1 MPMKKTGLLLIFI
14 LFAAL
19 LTSCY
24 DAREVTDTAYVQ
36 FIGID
41 RGVKDKWRLTLKI
54 ATHSC
59 SKDSSGSGG
68 AQPAESKSVT
78 IDAPSFYGGV
88 NLLNTNVPQ
97 KLEFA
102 HAKLLVISE
111 DLAQSGLVGEYI
123 APLIRF
129 REIRR
134 TLDVVVSQGSA
145 QDFVEK
151 TEPYLGGSP
160 IAAIEDLTFEAE
172 NTSYFPHVT
181 LNDFYNAVKS
191 TYRQPVVTLGGLH
204 DPANFQ
210 QNGEKWGS
218 KFNLTGRYFAGEV
231 PRKGGNSIE
240 FLGSALFDGD
250 RMVGKLDG
258 HDTRMMLLARGDF
271 QRGIFTI
278 QDPKAPEL
286 IIPIELQL
294 SRKPQIKVSFE
305 GAVPLIS
312 LALDTEGDILAIQ
325 SRINY
330 EKPDM
335 LPLLEKAVGN
345 HLKKSLDEVISK
357 CQALNCD
364 TFFFGRTAVRHFWTI
379 EEWEAYHWNKH
390 FKEAKVSTK
399 VKFKIR
405 RTGGLLKSSEIVTS
419 EGKE

>member
-1 MPMKKTGLLLIFI
+1 MKKTVLLLIFI
-14 LFAAL
+14 IFAVL

-24 DAREVTDTAYVQ
+24 DAREVTDMAYVH

-41 RGVKDKWRLTLKI
+41 RGVKDKWRLTIKI
-54 ATHSC
+54 ATHG
-59 SKDSSGSGG
+59 SKDSGNSVG
-68 AQPAESKSVT
+68 AQPAESKSIT

-97 KLEFA
+97 KLVFS

-111 DLAQSGLVGEYI
+111 DIAQSGLVGEYI

-145 QDFVEK
+145 QEFVEK
-151 TEPYLGGSP
+151 IEPFLGGSP
-160 IAAIEDLTFEAE
+160 IRAVEDLTFEAKD
-172 NTSYFPHVT
+172 TGFFPET
-181 LNDFYNAVKS
+181 NLYEFYNALKS
-191 TYRQPVVTLGGLH
+191 TYRQPVVILGGLY

-210 QNGEKWGS
+210 RDGEKWGS
-218 KFNLTGRYFAGEV
+218 KFNTTGRYFAGEV

-240 FLGSALFDGD
+240 FLGCALFDGD
-250 RMVGKLDG
+250 RMIGKLDG
-258 HDTRMMLLARGDF
+258 HDTRMMLLARGEF
-271 QRGIFTI
+271 QRVIFTI

-286 IIPIELQL
+286 VVPIDLQL

-312 LALDTEGDILAIQ
+312 LTLETEGDILAIQ

-335 LPLLEKAVGN
+335 LPLLEKAVEN

-364 TFFFGRTAVRHFWTI
+364 AFFFGRTAVRQFLTI

-399 VKFKIR
+399 IKFKIR